1 MTMNLAKVKLFALI
15 GDPVEQSL
23 SPAMHNAAFRALGL
37 NCAYVALRVPERS
50 LADAIGGVRALG
62 IAGFNVTIPHKI
74 DIVGLLDGLD
84 ESASLVGAVN
94 TVKNDRG
101 KLIGFNTD
109 GEGALRALEGKIG
122 SVNGKDAVLLGAG
135 GAARAI
141 AFSLARAG
149 ARLTIANRTVPK
161 ARALAST
168 IEQKLGI
175 NVEVI
180 PIDRAELTEA
190 LKNADALINATSIG
204 MYPRGDQTLVSASMM
219 HRGLIVNDI
228 VYKPLRTRL
237 LQEAKRVGGRT
248 IDGLGMLVHQGALAF
263 EIWTGKRAPI
273 KVMETAAR
281 RQLRGESK

>member
-1 MTMNLAKVKLFALI
+1 MNLAKVKLFALI
-15 GDPVEQSL
+15 GDPVDQSL

-37 NCAYVALRVPERS
+37 NCAYVALRVPERF
-50 LADAIGGVRALG
+50 LLDAIGGIRALG
-62 IAGFNVTIPHKI
+62 IAGFNVTTPHKI
-74 DIVGLLDGLD
+74 GIVGLLDELD

-109 GEGALRALEGKIG
+109 GEGALRALKGKIG
-122 SVNGKDAVLLGAG
+122 LIKKKEVVLLGAG
-135 GAARAI
+135 GAAHAI
-141 AFSLARAG
+141 AFSLASAG

-161 ARALAST
+161 ARAFAST

-180 PIDRAELTEA
+180 SLARAKLTEA
-190 LKNADALINATSIG
+190 LKNADALINATSVG
-204 MYPRGDQTLVSASMM
+204 MYPRADQTLVSASMM

-228 VYKPLRTRL
+228 VYRPLLTRL
-237 LQEAKRVGGRT
+237 LREARRAGGRT

-273 KVMETAAR
+273 KVMDSAAK
-281 RQLRGESK
+281 RQLKGESM

>member
-1 MTMNLAKVKLFALI
+1 MNLAKVKLFALI
-15 GDPVEQSL
+15 GDPVDQSL

-37 NCAYVALRVPERS
+37 NCAYVALRVPERF
-50 LADAIGGVRALG
+50 LPEAIGGIRALG
-62 IAGFNVTIPHKI
+62 IAGFNVTTPHKI
-74 DIVGLLDGLD
+74 GIVGLLDELD

-109 GEGALRALEGKIG
+109 GEGALRALKGKIG
-122 SVNGKDAVLLGAG
+122 PIKRKEVVLLGAG
-135 GAARAI
+135 GAAHAI
-141 AFSLARAG
+141 AFSLASAG

-161 ARALAST
+161 ARAFAST

-180 PIDRAELTEA
+180 SLARAKLTEA
-190 LKNADALINATSIG
+190 LKNADALINATSVG
-204 MYPRGDQTLVSASMM
+204 MYPRADQTLVSASMM

-228 VYKPLRTRL
+228 VYRPLLTRL
-237 LQEAKRVGGRT
+237 LREARRAGGMT

-263 EIWTGKRAPI
+263 EIWTGKQAPI
-273 KVMETAAR
+273 KVMDAAAK
-281 RQLRGESK
+281 RQLRGESM

>member
-1 MTMNLAKVKLFALI
+1 MNLAKVKLFALI
-15 GDPVEQSL
+15 GDPIDQSL

-37 NCAYVALRVPERS
+37 NCAYVALRVPERF
-50 LADAIGGVRALG
+50 LPDAIGGIRALG
-62 IAGFNVTIPHKI
+62 MAGFNVTTPHKI
-74 DIVGLLDGLD
+74 SIVGLLDELD

-109 GEGALRALEGKIG
+109 GEGALRALKGKIG
-122 SVNGKDAVLLGAG
+122 LIKKKEVVLLGAG
-135 GAARAI
+135 GAAHAI
-141 AFSLARAG
+141 AFSLASAG

-161 ARALAST
+161 ARAFAST

-180 PIDRAELTEA
+180 SLARAKLTEA
-190 LKNADALINATSIG
+190 LKNADALINATSVG
-204 MYPRGDQTLVSASMM
+204 MYPRADQTLVSASMM

-228 VYKPLRTRL
+228 VYRPLLTRL
-237 LQEAKRVGGRT
+237 LREARRAGGRT

-273 KVMETAAR
+273 KVMDAAAK
-281 RQLRGESK
+281 RQLRGESM

>member
-1 MTMNLAKVKLFALI
+1 MTKVKLFALI

-37 NCAYVALRVPERS
+37 NCAYVTLRVPERF
-50 LADAIGGVRALG
+50 LADAIEGIRALD
-62 IAGFNVTIPHKI
+62 IAGFNVTTPHKI
-74 DIVGLLDGLD
+74 DIVGLLDELD

-94 TVKNDRG
+94 TVKNDQG

-109 GEGALRALEGKIG
+109 GEGALQSLEGKIG
-122 SVNGKDAVLLGAG
+122 SVKGKEVVLLGAG

-149 ARLTIANRTVPK
+149 AKLTIANRTILR
-161 ARALAST
+161 ARTLAST

-175 NVEVI
+175 NVGLVSL
-180 PIDRAELTEA
+180 DRAKLTEA
-190 LKNADALINATSIG
+190 LKNADALINATSVG
-204 MYPRGDQTLVSASMM
+204 MYPRADQTLVSASMM

-237 LQEAKRVGGRT
+237 LRETRRVGGRT

-273 KVMETAAR
+273 KVMEAAAK

>member
-1 MTMNLAKVKLFALI
+1 MNLAKVKLFALI
-15 GDPVEQSL
+15 GDPVDQSL

-37 NCAYVALRVPERS
+37 NCAYVALRVPERF
-50 LADAIGGVRALG
+50 LLDAIGGIRALG
-62 IAGFNVTIPHKI
+62 IAGFNVTTPHKI
-74 DIVGLLDGLD
+74 GIVGLLDELD

-109 GEGALRALEGKIG
+109 GEGALRALKGKIG
-122 SVNGKDAVLLGAG
+122 PIKRKEVVLLGAG
-135 GAARAI
+135 GAAHAI
-141 AFSLARAG
+141 AFSLASAG

-161 ARALAST
+161 ARAFAST

-180 PIDRAELTEA
+180 SLARAKLTEA
-190 LKNADALINATSIG
+190 LKNADALINATSVG
-204 MYPRGDQTLVSASMM
+204 MYPRADQTLVSASMM

-228 VYKPLRTRL
+228 VYRPLLTRL
-237 LQEAKRVGGRT
+237 LREARRAGGRT

-273 KVMETAAR
+273 KVMDSAAK
-281 RQLRGESK
+281 RQLKGESM

>member
-1 MTMNLAKVKLFALI
+1 MNLAKVKLFALI
-15 GDPVEQSL
+15 GDPIDQSL

-37 NCAYVALRVPERS
+37 NCAYVALRVPERF
-50 LADAIGGVRALG
+50 LPDAIGGIRALG
-62 IAGFNVTIPHKI
+62 MAGFNVTTPHKI
-74 DIVGLLDGLD
+74 SIVGLLDELD

-109 GEGALRALEGKIG
+109 GEGALRALKGKIG
-122 SVNGKDAVLLGAG
+122 LIKKKEVVLLGAG
-135 GAARAI
+135 GAAHAI
-141 AFSLARAG
+141 AFSLASAG

-161 ARALAST
+161 ARAFAST

-180 PIDRAELTEA
+180 SLARAKLTEA
-190 LKNADALINATSIG
+190 LKNADALINATSVG
-204 MYPRGDQTLVSASMM
+204 MYPRADQTLVSASMM

-228 VYKPLRTRL
+228 VYRPLLTRL
-237 LQEAKRVGGRT
+237 LREARRAGGRT

-273 KVMETAAR
+273 KVMDSAAK
-281 RQLRGESK
+281 RQLKGESM

>member
-1 MTMNLAKVKLFALI
+1 MNLAKVKLFALI
-15 GDPVEQSL
+15 GDPIEQTL

-37 NCAYVALRVPERS
+37 NCAYVTLRVPERF
-50 LADAIGGVRALG
+50 LADAIGGIRALG

-74 DIVGLLDGLD
+74 DIVGLLDELD
-84 ESASLVGAVN
+84 KSASLVGAVN

-109 GEGALRALEGKIG
+109 GDGALRALKGKIG
-122 SVNGKDAVLLGAG
+122 PIKGKKVVLLGAG

-141 AFSLARAG
+141 AFSLANAG
-149 ARLTIANRTVPK
+149 AKLTIANRTVPK

-175 NVEVI
+175 NVEMVSLA
-180 PIDRAELTEA
+180 RAELTEA
-190 LKNADALINATSIG
+190 LKNADVLINATSVG
-204 MYPRGDQTLVSASMM
+204 MYPKADQTLVSASMM

-228 VYKPLRTRL
+228 VYKPLQTRL
-237 LQEAKRVGGRT
+237 LREARRAGGRT
-248 IDGLGMLVHQGALAF
+248 IDGLGMLAHQGALAF

-273 KVMETAAR
+273 KVMEAAAK
-281 RQLRGESK
+281 RQLKGENR

>member
-1 MTMNLAKVKLFALI
+1 MNLAKVKLFALI
-15 GDPVEQSL
+15 GDPIEQTL

-37 NCAYVALRVPERS
+37 NCAYMTLRVPKRF
-50 LADAIGGVRALG
+50 LADAIGGIRALG

-74 DIVGLLDGLD
+74 DIVGLLDELD
-84 ESASLVGAVN
+84 KSASLMGAVN

-109 GEGALRALEGKIG
+109 GDGALRALKGKI
-122 SVNGKDAVLLGAG
+122 SSIKGKKVVLLGAG

-141 AFSLARAG
+141 AFSLAKACTK
-149 ARLTIANRTVPK
+149 LTIANRTVPK
-161 ARALAST
+161 ARALVST

-175 NVEVI
+175 NVEVVSLA
-180 PIDRAELTEA
+180 RAELAEA
-190 LKNADALINATSIG
+190 LKNADVLINATSVG
-204 MYPRGDQTLVSASMM
+204 MYPKADKTLVSASMM

-237 LQEAKRVGGRT
+237 LREARRAGGRT

-273 KVMETAAR
+273 KVMEAAAK
-281 RQLRGESK
+281 RQLKGENR

>member
-1 MTMNLAKVKLFALI
+1 MNLAKVKLFALI
-15 GDPVEQSL
+15 GDPVDQSL

-37 NCAYVALRVPERS
+37 NCAYVALRVPERF
-50 LADAIGGVRALG
+50 LLDAIGGIRALG
-62 IAGFNVTIPHKI
+62 MAGFNVTTPHKI
-74 DIVGLLDGLD
+74 GIVGLLDELD

-109 GEGALRALEGKIG
+109 GEGALRALKGKIG
-122 SVNGKDAVLLGAG
+122 PIKRKEVVLLGAG
-135 GAARAI
+135 GAAHAI
-141 AFSLARAG
+141 AFSLASAG

-161 ARALAST
+161 ARAFAST

-180 PIDRAELTEA
+180 SLARAKLTEA
-190 LKNADALINATSIG
+190 LKNADALINATSVG
-204 MYPRGDQTLVSASMM
+204 MYPRADQTLVSASMM

-228 VYKPLRTRL
+228 VYRPLLTRL
-237 LQEAKRVGGRT
+237 LREARRAGGRT

-273 KVMETAAR
+273 KVMDAAAK
-281 RQLRGESK
+281 RQLRGESM